1 MAIFQTRISRARL
14 VYSPFSSEQMAQI
27 GEIVA
32 RSIRERIHRG
42 ETVEDTAAKPL
53 KPGRLVNG
61 HRLRGYPDYKIARG
75 LQGIRDWT
83 WTGRTMRALK
93 VLSANEN
100 VVKIGFADPVA
111 DYRAHINNRREK
123 AFGVS
128 PNDHK
133 ALNAAVLATL
143 RQVRVVQFKKVA

>member
-1 MAIFQTRISRARL
+1 
-14 VYSPFSSEQMAQI
+14 MAQI

-32 RSIRERIHRG
+32 RSIRDRIHSG
-42 ETVEDTAAKPL
+42 LNVNDAAAKAL
-53 KPGRLVNG
+53 KPGRTVNG
-61 HRLRGYPDYKIARG
+61 HQLRGYPDYKSARG
-75 LQGIRDWT
+75 LQPIRDWT

-93 VLSANEN
+93 ALSANEN
-100 VVKIGFADPVA
+100 KVTIGFSDPVA

-133 ALNAAVLATL
+133 ALNAAVLAML